1 MDFYEVASE
10 KASELSKTEQELLQY
25 TLKNLHLMK
34 KMSIREFAGK
44 CFVSTATVFRFVRKL
59 GFEGY
64 SEFQEIIAQ
73 TEKESRD
80 NRIPKAVTRV
90 DYKDS
95 YLKNIIEAVKVVSSE
110 KAVEFSNLM
119 SRFPV
124 IYIMAEGLSREVANY
139 MYRILTIAGYKVS
152 VPIEDY
158 EIKAMRHK
166 ISKDD
171 VIMVLSYTGDNKSV
185 LRGLDEVLAV
195 ATPTI
200 VSFTRADN
208 NVIQNMSDLNFYIFA
223 DQMSFEGNDIT
234 SRCGMIAIFETLMYQ
249 CLSGKQSF

>member
-10 KASELSKTEQELLQY
+10 KARELSKTEQELLQY

-95 YLKNIIEAVKVVSSE
+95 YLKNIIEAEDRLEAGKTLPATGLVLVKV
-110 KAVEFSNLM
+110 L
-119 SRFPV
+119 
-124 IYIMAEGLSREVANY
+124 
-139 MYRILTIAGYKVS
+139 
-152 VPIEDY
+152 Y
-158 EIKAMRHK
+158 E
-166 ISKDD
+166 
-171 VIMVLSYTGDNKSV
+171 
-185 LRGLDEVLAV
+185 
-195 ATPTI
+195 
-200 VSFTRADN
+200 
-208 NVIQNMSDLNFYIFA
+208 
-223 DQMSFEGNDIT
+223 
-234 SRCGMIAIFETLMYQ
+234 
-249 CLSGKQSF
+249 